1 MLDFRN
7 TNTLWASIIAETLQ
21 RLGLTTAV
29 ICPGSRSAP
38 LTIAFAQNK
47 LIETIPIL
55 DERSASFFALGTAK
69 KSGVPTA
76 LICTSGTAAANFY
89 PAIIEARESRIPL
102 LILTADRPP
111 ELRDCHAGQA
121 IDQIKLYG
129 NYPNWQA
136 ELAIPAASIG
146 MLDYVRQTIVY
157 AIERSTFPT
166 PGPVHLN
173 IPLRDPLVPISDIAV
188 EALETQFDI
197 ADFFA
202 GLEPFFAA
210 ETSTPPSPPLLRG
223 GERSAVESIVAAE
236 TSTPPSPPLLRGG
249 ERSAVESIVAA
260 ETSTPPSPPL
270 LRGGER
276 SAVESIVAAE
286 TSTPPSPP
294 LLRGGERSAIEQW
307 QKCSRGIIIA
317 GVAQPEDAEKYCS
330 AIGKISQL
338 LNWPVLAEG
347 LSPLRNRAQL
357 NPHLISTYDLILRN
371 RELAEKLT
379 PEIAIQIGDLP
390 TSKELRNWLE
400 KTQPKRY
407 IIDPSHHNLDPLH
420 GPTIHLRTS
429 IENLATLLTL
439 VPPLTKG
446 GLGGVQTSATTNNI
460 SPQIPPL
467 TKGNSPHVP
476 PLTKGGL
483 GGVQTSATTNNISPQ
498 IPPLTKG
505 NSPHAPPLTKGG
517 LGGVLISPSHEYI
530 QLWHNTETQI
540 RLTIDQKFSSTNN
553 IIEPKVSWLLSQ
565 ILPPGTPI
573 FISNSMPVRDV
584 EFFWKPNN
592 LEIKPF
598 FNRGAN
604 GIDGTLSTAL
614 GVAHRNQSS
623 ILLTGD
629 LTLLHDT
636 NGFLIKNKFVGHLT
650 IILINNNGGGIFE
663 MLPVA
668 KFDPPFEEFFATPQ
682 DINFAQL
689 CATYGVEHEIIDDW
703 EQFKEKL
710 SFLANNGIR
719 VLELQ
724 TNRRTDAKWR
734 QDNLSKFAKGSQS
747 GL

>member
-1 MLDFRN
+1 MPIDFRN
-7 TNTLWASIIAETLQ
+7 TNTVWASVLAETLQ

-47 LIETIPIL
+47 KIETIPIL
-55 DERSASFFALGTAK
+55 DERSASFFALGTAQ
-69 KSGVPTA
+69 KSYLPTA

-102 LILTADRPP
+102 LIFTADRPP

-121 IDQIKLYG
+121 IDQVKIYG

-136 ELAIPAASIG
+136 ELAIPSASTG
-146 MLDYVRQTIVY
+146 MLDYLRQTIVY
-157 AIERSTFPT
+157 AWERSQFPT

-173 IPLRDPLVPISDIAV
+173 IPFRDPLVPVPDIAV
-188 EALETQFDI
+188 EVLETQFNPEE
-197 ADFFA
+197 FFA
-202 GLEPFFAA
+202 GLEPIFAG
-210 ETSTPPSPPLLRG
+210 ESSTPPSPPLLRG
-223 GERSAVESIVAAE
+223 GEES
-236 TSTPPSPPLLRGG
+236 TMQ
-249 ERSAVESIVAA
+249 
-260 ETSTPPSPPL
+260 
-270 LRGGER
+270 
-276 SAVESIVAAE
+276 
-286 TSTPPSPP
+286 
-294 LLRGGERSAIEQW
+294 QW
-307 QKCSRGIIIA
+307 QKCDRGIIIA
-317 GVAQPEDAEKYCS
+317 GVAQPQLVEKYCS
-330 AIGKISQL
+330 AIAQISKS

-347 LSPLRNRAQL
+347 LSPVRNYAQL

-371 RELAEKLT
+371 RELADKLT

-390 TSKELRNWLE
+390 TSKELRNWLD

-407 IIDPSHHNLDPLH
+407 IIDPSHHNFDPLH
-420 GPTIHLRTS
+420 GQTIHLRTS
-429 IENLATLLTL
+429 VENLATILTL
-439 VPPLTKG
+439 VPPLNKG
-446 GLGGVQTSATTNNI
+446 GLGGVLTTATTNI

-467 TKGNSPHVP
+467 NKGESTPVP
-476 PLTKGGL
+476 PL
-483 GGVQTSATTNNISPQ
+483 S
-498 IPPLTKG
+498 
-505 NSPHAPPLTKGG
+505 KGG
-517 LGGVLISPSHEYI
+517 LGGVLTSPSNEYL
-530 QLWHNTETQI
+530 QLWRNTEIQV
-540 RLTIDQKFSSTNN
+540 RQTIDQKISAINN

-565 ILPPGTPI
+565 ILPPETPI
-573 FISNSMPVRDV
+573 FIANSMPVRDV

-623 ILLTGD
+623 IMLTGD

-668 KFDPPFEEFFATPQ
+668 KFDPPFEDFFATPQ

-689 CATYGVEHEIIDDW
+689 CATYGVEHEVIEDW
-703 EQFKEKL
+703 EHFKQKL
-710 SFLANNGIR
+710 ISLPNSGIR
-719 VLELQ
+719 VLEVQ
-724 TNRRTDAKWR
+724 TDRRADAKWR
-734 QDNLSKFAKGSQS
+734 QDNLSKFAKDS
-747 GL
+747 